1 MAVRAYVPSEVRLV
15 DRPIRGTR
23 LITLYDPDSD
33 GPSGSMTTSEPLET
47 GLRAGPLVFVGRRD
61 GKQWRVTLPE
71 IDVRNASALGFE
83 YRINGPIVEELLGED
98 QDRNEERGPVKKTLS
113 DYGATF

>member
-1 MAVRAYVPSEVRLV
+1 MSVQAYVPSEVQF
-15 DRPIRGTR
+15 DGAPINGTR
-23 LITLYDPDSD
+23 LITLYHVETDDRH
-33 GPSGSMTTSEPLET
+33 GSMTTSEPLKT
-47 GLRAGPLVFVGRRD
+47 GVRAGPLVFVGRRD

-83 YRINGPIVEELLGED
+83 YRINGPIVEELLSED
-98 QDRNEERGPVKKTLS
+98 QDEERGPIEKSLS